1 MEDSADLP
9 FRISTTIRALSA
21 ALRAD
26 SDEPASSSD
35 SERSSGEP
43 NKLWFKESSARN
55 LQNRDFLSPAS
66 VLSKLH
72 AGGQVPPAVAEHV
85 LSARGG
91 GALPL
96 AGVELTDEGLRVRVD
111 RAAVF
116 REVLRSLPPYL
127 QPAGVAV
134 GQGGLV
140 LNCPAL
146 YPRQSRPA
154 PLSPDTLTL
163 GQLRTVLLADHQ
175 AALLRKQGF
184 SVSFCPVLPEGD
196 DIIRFL
202 GSLGVDWPTGPEG
215 SANDQRE
222 EAVWEALRWS
232 PHREP
237 EERRSDG
244 AEENG
249 ERPGGG
255 AGPVRINLREA
266 VQQKSLQGYDP
277 NLGVCT
283 VQKDSVYQLVQLE
296 AAVPIATVLHVTT
309 SQDEFRQQ
317 QVDVLWRVGGAQVTQ
332 KHIVC
337 GPVKTPGSQLS
348 ASQFR
353 RYNFYSPQFPGQ
365 MWDDIIGVMTSAT
378 VRFELLSTVHSS
390 PVTLDVQKEGGVSTK
405 GPRGGVFVMYNCAR
419 LHTLFSSYEQAVEQG
434 LYPEIPDVSQ
444 LDFSS
449 LKEEGEWLLL
459 FNYVI
464 PFSELLDQLGQS
476 PERGG
481 GGARVSVRAEQICRF
496 LVSLSKDFSSY
507 YNRVHVLGEPM
518 PHLYNQMFC
527 RLQLLRALRELY
539 HCALDTLHL
548 PPVPQL

>member
-1 MEDSADLP
+1 
-9 FRISTTIRALSA
+9 
-21 ALRAD
+21 
-26 SDEPASSSD
+26 
-35 SERSSGEP
+35 
-43 NKLWFKESSARN
+43 
-55 LQNRDFLSPAS
+55 
-66 VLSKLH
+66 
-72 AGGQVPPAVAEHV
+72 
-85 LSARGG
+85 
-91 GALPL
+91 
-96 AGVELTDEGLRVRVD
+96 
-111 RAAVF
+111 
-116 REVLRSLPPYL
+116 
-127 QPAGVAV
+127 
-134 GQGGLV
+134 
-140 LNCPAL
+140 
-146 YPRQSRPA
+146 
-154 PLSPDTLTL
+154 
-163 GQLRTVLLADHQ
+163 
-175 AALLRKQGF
+175 F

-296 AAVPIATVLHVTT
+296 AAVSECKVPIATVLHVTT

-348 ASQFR
+348 ASQYIQLRRAQMKEASEMKYGEHVEGTFVFLAGLSFPRGFASAWVGSTAGMLGKQQLFRERVHCGLLSTTDDTAKRFR
-353 RYNFYSPQFPGQ
+353 RYKFYSPQFPGQ